1 MINQKSL
8 HLERS
13 KADAPGKLGTVSYLV
28 IFAWSLG
35 MVMLA
40 PAHHLLLAGGL
51 CFLVAV
57 VVYPR
62 SFKRLV
68 RPRWLVMI
76 ALLAIP
82 PVFFLGDLDRSLWG
96 IPYSS
101 LGLVSSIQIML
112 RIIVVLVSVDG
123 FTSIGR
129 YCFHCRS
136 ARTLWAARIGVFDGR
151 CAQPVA
157 FLADRGH
164 QYLAQPVDAGR
175 LAGATL
181 ARDSAL
187 AVDDH
192 HQRAAP
198 DRGNCAGRRGARVL
212 PRTDPSHAAA
222 SGSLDRVVAVGAV
235 ILTLGFPGFLN
246 CGLLEE

>member
-13 KADAPGKLGTVSYLV
+13 KAVAPGKLGTISYLT

-40 PAHHLLLAGGL
+40 PARHLLLAGGL
-51 CFLVAV
+51 CFLVAA

-76 ALLAIP
+76 AFLAIP

-101 LGLVSSIQIML
+101 LGLVSSTQIML
-112 RIIVVLVSVDG
+112 RIVVVLVSVDG
-123 FTSIGR
+123 FTSSVDIASIAGLLER
-129 YCFHCRS
+129 FGLRGLGFSMGVALNLLPSLQTAALNTWHSLWMRGGLR
-136 ARTLWAARIGVFDGR
+136 AQRWRGIRLLLLTIITNALRRTEEI
-151 CAQPVA
+151 
-157 FLADRGH
+157 
-164 QYLAQPVDAGR
+164 
-175 LAGATL
+175 
-181 ARDSAL
+181 AL
-187 AVDDH
+187 AAEG
-192 HQRAAP
+192 RAFCPEQSRAMP
-198 DRGNCAGRRGARVL
+198 LRA
-212 PRTDPSHAAA
+212 
-222 SGSLDRVVAVGAV
+222 GSLDRVVAVGAV
-235 ILTLGFPGFLN
+235 ILALGFFLIF
-246 CGLLEE
+246 